1 MRARGV
7 VLQGALAAVGLVAAF
22 FVWQWEPVGP
32 PGEVVVVDAP
42 NQSLE
47 RVRYE
52 DSAGWVELFR
62 EGSEDGALW
71 LRLGTKPGP
80 MPSARVDGGSPA
92 VATSS
97 VPPPPRVL
105 RANETA
111 EKLFAR
117 FAPLRAS
124 RGLGVLDA
132 ETLAE
137 VGLKD
142 SPRKLVVTLSTGE
155 HAFSLAGASIGWG
168 SPYVRREAD
177 GSVFLL
183 GPWLLPDLE
192 NAAHRLV
199 DRSLHAFEASEY
211 DALTVT
217 QGGSSRTFLV
227 RNRSQRGA
235 ELVPRDAPDSPDET
249 ARRWHERV
257 WLLAVN
263 PTDLLGRGEE
273 PPGGPPR
280 EVFRV
285 EYWRGDKGIGQLLV
299 ARGADGGFYAR
310 TEHTA
315 GWARLPPWADALV
328 LEAEKVAAAR

>member
-1 MRARGV
+1 MMARGV
-7 VLQGALAAVGLVAAF
+7 ALQGALAAVGLATAF
-22 FVWQWEPVGP
+22 FVWQREPEGA

-42 NQSLE
+42 NQLLE

-52 DSAGWVELFR
+52 DPAGWVELFR
-62 EGSEDGALW
+62 EGSEGGALW
-71 LRLGTKPGP
+71 LRLGTKPGAV
-80 MPSARVDGGSPA
+80 PS
-92 VATSS
+92 SS

-111 EKLFAR
+111 ENLFAR
-117 FAPLRAS
+117 FAPLRAT

-142 SPRKLVVTLSTGE
+142 SPRMLAVKLSTGE
-155 HAFSLAGASIGWG
+155 HTFSLAGASLGWG
-168 SPYVRREAD
+168 SPYLRREAD

-199 DRSLHAFEASEY
+199 DRSLHTFEASEY

-217 QGGSSRTFLV
+217 QGGNARTFLV
-227 RNRSQRGA
+227 RTRSQRAA
-235 ELVPRDAPDSPDET
+235 ELVPQDAPDSPAET

-285 EYWRGDKGIGQLLV
+285 EYRRGDKGIGQLLV
-299 ARGADGGFYAR
+299 ARGEGGGFYAR

-315 GWARLPPWADALV
+315 GWARLPPWVDALV

>member
-1 MRARGV
+1 VA
-7 VLQGALAAVGLVAAF
+7 LQGALAAVGLAAAF
-22 FVWQWEPVGP
+22 FVWQREPTGL
-32 PGEVVVVDAP
+32 PGEVVVLDAP
-42 NQSLE
+42 NQALE

-52 DSAGWVELFR
+52 DPAGWVELFR

-80 MPSARVDGGSPA
+80 
-92 VATSS
+92 
-97 VPPPPRVL
+97 VPREL

-111 EKLFAR
+111 ENLFAR
-117 FAPLRAS
+117 FAPLRAT
-124 RGLGVLDA
+124 RALGVLDA

-192 NAAHRLV
+192 NAPIRLV
-199 DRSLHAFEASEY
+199 DRSLHAFGASEY

-217 QGGSSRTFLV
+217 QGGNSRTFLV
-227 RNRSQRGA
+227 RTRSQRGA
-235 ELVPRDAPDSPDET
+235 ELVPQDAPDAPDET

-285 EYWRGDKGIGQLLV
+285 EYRRGDKGIGQLLV
-299 ARGADGGFYAR
+299 ARGVGGESYAR

-315 GWARLPPWADALV
+315 GWVRLPPWADSLL
-328 LEAEKVAAAR
+328 LEAEKVVGPR